1 MKAKAGK
8 TKKSAAA
15 EVAAERATPRK
26 ALEIKR
32 ERRDIPLANLTPS
45 PWNPRGEITPE
56 SVSDLVASIATVGL
70 IEPVVVMPTAGV
82 MPEVDG
88 AIYIIV
94 AGHRRVAAAKVAG
107 LATVPCDILD
117 GIDAATAKRMT
128 FLENL
133 QRKDADPLLESNLVA
148 ELVADGMTT
157 EEIAAEI
164 GRDRKW
170 VLRRKNLANLSAS
183 WRKRVAN
190 GENITTD
197 CLEHVAAYP
206 QALQERL
213 KRTGEYESRNQGQL
227 RWLDIRRA
235 FASEVCDLKEAVFD
249 CSKCYQCAKNSG
261 CAPDLFDYDGGKNPQ
276 LGRCLD
282 AACYKRRHTKHV
294 ADTLEAAKASRVT
307 IVKDDPRYTCIKT
320 SPTKTRKCCALYT
333 WQSYDGETQILW
345 AEAPKKK
352 TAAATERQKAI
363 DEKMAAERKAK
374 RERNKAI
381 RALAEWCGK
390 GDAGEPCN
398 LAKLID
404 EQFRDD
410 YTKGIDPFAPFV
422 VQEAFRLIGWP
433 SYKLIGTGT
442 NMDNCARAAFFGN
455 LAVPDSWPGFVAAE
469 IIKSLDPSRNEGIPA
484 HHNALIIL
492 RMFDNLA
499 DATAALGAEAVAA
512 IIPQNDDA
520 AKFRGPAI
528 KWFDGSTSDVDP
540 YDCDDDDE
548 GEEDDDEQD
557 DEEMPESEE

>member
-1 MKAKAGK
+1 MKIKASKKTAGK
-8 TKKSAAA
+8 ARKSAAM
-15 EVAAERATPRK
+15 EVAAPQGTDAATTTPRK
-26 ALEIKR
+26 ALEIRR
-32 ERRDIPLANLTPS
+32 ERRDIALANLAPA

-56 SVSDLVASIATVGL
+56 SVSDLVASIATIGL
-70 IEPVVVMPTAGV
+70 IEPVVAMPTAGV
-82 MPEVDG
+82 MPEVQG
-88 AIYIIV
+88 GIYYIV
-94 AGHRRVAAAKVAG
+94 AGHRRVAAAKLAG
-107 LATVPCDILD
+107 LATVPCDVLE
-117 GIDAATAKRMT
+117 GIDAPTAKRMT

-227 RWLDIRRA
+227 RWLDIRRE

-294 ADTLEAAKASRVT
+294 ADTLDAAKASGAT
-307 IVKDDPRYTCIKT
+307 IVKDDPRYKSIKT
-320 SPTKTRKCCALYT
+320 SPTKTSKCCALYT

-352 TAAATERQKAI
+352 TAAATEPQKAI
-363 DEKMAAERKAK
+363 DKKMAAERKAK

-381 RALAEWCGK
+381 RKLAEWCAADG
-390 GDAGEPCN
+390 N
-398 LAKLID
+398 LEKLLRETLPED
-404 EQFRDD
+404 QWGFSPW
-410 YTKGIDPFAPFV
+410 GVFV
-422 VQEAFRLIGWP
+422 VQRMFRFVGWP
-433 SYKLIGTGT
+433 DWKLIGA
-442 NMDNCARAAFFGN
+442 NSKAQDAARACFFGN
-455 LAVPDSWPGFVAAE
+455 LKVPMEWPAHLVAE
-469 IIKSLDPSRNEGIPA
+469 INRSLDPSRNEGYTA
-484 HHNALIIL
+484 EYNAKIIL
-492 RMFDNLA
+492 RMFKQADR
-499 DATAALGAEAVAA
+499 DATVELGADVVS
-512 IIPQNDDA
+512 PLTGTDNGDSVVRP
-520 AKFRGPAI
+520 KI
-528 KWFDGSTSDVDP
+528 KWLGDGEKCDP
-540 YDCDDDDE
+540 YEPCDDGDDE
-548 GEEDDDEQD
+548 NDAEGTEVRND
-557 DEEMPESEE
+557 S